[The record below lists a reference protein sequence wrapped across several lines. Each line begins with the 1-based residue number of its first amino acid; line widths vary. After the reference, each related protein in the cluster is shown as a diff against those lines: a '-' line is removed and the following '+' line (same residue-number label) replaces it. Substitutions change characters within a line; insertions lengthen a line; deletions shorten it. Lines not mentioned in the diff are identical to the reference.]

1 MCIYKYM
8 YIWQYFLSFPSFQ
21 KQKEKCVIGLFL
33 PLNKLAPIE
42 VSEITIKY
50 CAVAA

>member
-1 MCIYKYM
+1 M

-21 KQKEKCVIGLFL
+21 KQKEKCVFHIFL
-33 PLNKLAPIE
+33 LLNKLALIE
-42 VSEITIKY
+42 VSEITFKY